1 MDEPHDINGVRWKL
15 KTFYRSCMNVYNYM
29 KDWLEPLRRQ
39 IVTGLCEY
47 WSMSSLRECWGV
59 MLKEG
64 GSLGSILKDYS
75 GEGDGGYIL
84 DSFRTGRPVIGPPR
98 QYGE

>member
-1 MDEPHDINGVRWKL
+1 MSTGWEYWGVSTGWEYWGKL

-47 WSMSSLRECWGV
+47 WVGV
-59 MLKEG
+59 Q
-64 GSLGSILKDYS
+64 
-75 GEGDGGYIL
+75 
-84 DSFRTGRPVIGPPR
+84 FRT
-98 QYGE
+98 